1 MMQLLNHQGDIC
13 HWWVPWR
20 CTSPRFFILR
30 RGSGSAEDTYICVMA
45 STIGLWL
52 LPYYEREKNS
62 EVQSGES
69 SSVASPR
76 SIALCRWL
84 LYIASKPPTA
94 ASAAWAAMGTHP
106 TPRFACARDPLAS
119 AGRPSKYGQASA
131 FRTPLGLSLAP

>member
-1 MMQLLNHQGDIC
+1 
-13 HWWVPWR
+13 
-20 CTSPRFFILR
+20 
-30 RGSGSAEDTYICVMA
+30 MA

-84 LYIASKPPTA
+84 LYIASKAPTA

-106 TPRFACARDPLAS
+106 NPVLLVRVTLLHRPDVHLNM
-119 AGRPSKYGQASA
+119 GRPLHLEPHWD
-131 FRTPLGLSLAP
+131 FL